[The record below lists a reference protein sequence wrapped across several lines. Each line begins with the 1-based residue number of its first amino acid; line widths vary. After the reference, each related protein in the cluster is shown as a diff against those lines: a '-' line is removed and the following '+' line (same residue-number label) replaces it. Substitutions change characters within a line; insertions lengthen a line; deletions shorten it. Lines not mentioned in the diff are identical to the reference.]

1 MLYDV
6 ELGLCCREK
15 EAILKGEYS
24 EEEGQMPA
32 KIKKMKTLKRIQEY
46 EKFEVNCQMI
56 KELEKGQSTSVSR
69 DVLYRRNTIM
79 VNEAKKTEERR
90 ANLRRA
96 KSIAN
101 PKNLSPEDEIQP
113 RESFSMPV
121 LPDVDEHISL
131 DDKIILWRTKGGSSM
146 RKGWIRASSLPALV
160 EEEEDGETISIKS
173 KRRSK
178 SIKSYNMCSNI

>member
-1 MLYDV
+1 MLFDV
-6 ELGLCCREK
+6 ESGLYCREK
-15 EAILKGEYS
+15 EAILKGAYS
-24 EEEGQMPA
+24 EEEVQMPS

-56 KELEKGQSTSVSR
+56 KELEKGQRTSVSR
-69 DVLYRRNTIM
+69 DVLDRRNTIM
-79 VNEAKKTEERR
+79 VHKAKKTEERR

-101 PKNLSPEDEIQP
+101 PNLSPEDEIQP

-146 RKGWIRASSLPALV
+146 KKGWIRASSLPALV
-160 EEEEDGETISIKS
+160 EEEEEGETISIKS

-178 SIKSYNMCSNI
+178 SIDSYNMY

>member
-1 MLYDV
+1 MLFDV
-6 ELGLCCREK
+6 ESGLCCREK

-56 KELEKGQSTSVSR
+56 KELEKGQRASVSR

-79 VNEAKKTEERR
+79 VDEAKKTEERQ
-90 ANLRRA
+90 AILRRA

-101 PKNLSPEDEIQP
+101 PKNLSPEEELKP

-146 RKGWIRASSLPALV
+146 KKGWIRASSLPALV
-160 EEEEDGETISIKS
+160 EEEEEGETISIKS

-178 SIKSYNMCSNI
+178 SIDSYNMYGNI

>member
-1 MLYDV
+1 
-6 ELGLCCREK
+6 
-15 EAILKGEYS
+15 
-24 EEEGQMPA
+24 MPA
-32 KIKKMKTLKRIQEY
+32 KMKKMKTLKRIQEY

-56 KELEKGQSTSVSR
+56 KELEKGKRTSVSR

-79 VNEAKKTEERR
+79 VDEAKKTEERQ
-90 ANLRRA
+90 AILRRA

-101 PKNLSPEDEIQP
+101 PKNSSPEQDIQP

-131 DDKIILWRTKGGSSM
+131 DDTIILWRTKGGSSM
-146 RKGWIRASSLPALV
+146 KKGWIRASSLPALV
-160 EEEEDGETISIKS
+160 EDTISIKS

-178 SIKSYNMCSNI
+178 SIDSYNMYRNI

>member
-1 MLYDV
+1 
-6 ELGLCCREK
+6 
-15 EAILKGEYS
+15 
-24 EEEGQMPA
+24 MPA
-32 KIKKMKTLKRIQEY
+32 KIKKIKTLKRIQEY

-56 KELEKGQSTSVSR
+56 KELEKGQRASVSR

-79 VNEAKKTEERR
+79 VDEAKKTEERQ
-90 ANLRRA
+90 AILRRA

-101 PKNLSPEDEIQP
+101 PKNLSPEEELKP

-146 RKGWIRASSLPALV
+146 KKGWIRASSLPALV
-160 EEEEDGETISIKS
+160 EEEEGDTTSIKS

-178 SIKSYNMCSNI
+178 SIDSYNMYGNI